1 MKFKYKIVALFVTA
15 IVFINLGIGIYAVN
29 SMQQKVLGAAQE
41 KLLSDAALGNALI
54 EQEFP
59 GDWAAIDGNLY
70 KGSIKMNDNF
80 AIVDKIGELTGDT
93 VTIFQG
99 STRVST
105 NVKDE
110 GGNRAINTQATD
122 IVKETVLNNGETYIG
137 KANVVGVWNQ
147 TVYQPIRN
155 IKGDVIGIWYVGIPN
170 TIYDRLAADFRNML
184 ILFSVVAIV
193 LVSIVIYIIT
203 DRMTKPLVILEN
215 VTNKVA
221 QGDLTQKVEMV
232 KSKDEIGALASA
244 FERMIG
250 NMRTALSKIANSSEE
265 VTIGAQNISTASTS
279 LSIGGTEQAS
289 SIEELTASINEIYEQ
304 TRVNGE
310 SVDDAIDLVGSAQIK
325 VNSGDEEMQ
334 KMLLCMD
341 DINESSQNIGKIIKV
356 IDEIAF
362 QTNVLALNASVE
374 AARAGEH
381 GKGFAVVA
389 GEVRSLSLRTTDAV
403 KQTSSLI
410 EASGKNVKIGIE
422 VANRMSEALEEI
434 KSSMKAVENRI
445 EAVGKASEMQTQSIH
460 EINSG
465 INIIAGVV
473 HTNSATSEQTAA
485 ASQELFNQAEIL
497 KKQTSQFKLQ

>member
-1 MKFKYKIVALFVTA
+1 MKFKYKIVVLFVTA
-15 IVFINLGIGIYAVN
+15 IVIINLGIGIYAVN

-41 KLLSDAALGNALI
+41 KLLSDATLGNALL

-59 GDWAAIDGNLY
+59 GEWAIIDGDLY
-70 KGSIKMNDNF
+70 KGAIRMNDNF
-80 AIVDKIGELTGDT
+80 EIVDKIGELTGDT

-99 STRVST
+99 GTRVST
-105 NVKDE
+105 NVKDAA
-110 GGNRAINTQATD
+110 GNRAINTQATD
-122 IVKETVLNNGETYIG
+122 IVKKTVLDDGKTYIG

-155 IKGDVIGIWYVGIPN
+155 ANGDVIGIWYVGIPN
-170 TIYDRLAADFRNML
+170 TIYDQLAADFRNML
-184 ILFSVVAIV
+184 ILFSVVAIM
-193 LVSIVIYIIT
+193 LASIVIWIVT
-203 DRMTKPLVILEN
+203 DRMTRPLVMLEN

-221 QGDLTQKVEMV
+221 QGDLTQRVEMV

-250 NMRTALSKIANSSEE
+250 NMRAALSKIANSSEE
-265 VTIGAQNISTASTS
+265 VTMGAQNISTASSS
-279 LSIGGTEQAS
+279 LSIGGTQQAS
-289 SIEELTASINEIYEQ
+289 SIEELTASINGIYEQ
-304 TRVNGE
+304 TKVNGE
-310 SVDDAIDLVGSAQIK
+310 SVDAAIDLVGNAQIK
-325 VNSGDEEMQ
+325 VNHGDQEMQ
-334 KMLLCMD
+334 KMLFCMD
-341 DINESSQNIGKIIKV
+341 DINESSRNIGKIIKV

-389 GEVRSLSLRTTDAV
+389 GEVRKLSIRTTDAV

-410 EASGKNVKIGIE
+410 EASEKNVNTGIE
-422 VANRMSEALEEI
+422 VAKRMSEALEEI
-434 KSSMKAVENRI
+434 KAGIKAVETRI
-445 EAVGKASEMQTQSIH
+445 EAVGRASEMQTQSIH
-460 EINSG
+460 EINAG

-485 ASQELFNQAEIL
+485 ASEELFNQAEIL

>member
-1 MKFKYKIVALFVTA
+1 M
-15 IVFINLGIGIYAVN
+15 
-29 SMQQKVLGAAQE
+29 
-41 KLLSDAALGNALI
+41 
-54 EQEFP
+54 
-59 GDWAAIDGNLY
+59 W
-70 KGSIKMNDNF
+70 
-80 AIVDKIGELTGDT
+80 
-93 VTIFQG
+93 
-99 STRVST
+99 
-105 NVKDE
+105 
-110 GGNRAINTQATD
+110 
-122 IVKETVLNNGETYIG
+122 
-137 KANVVGVWNQ
+137 W
-147 TVYQPIRN
+147 VYQPIRN
-155 IKGDVIGIWYVGIPN
+155 ANNDVIGIWYVGIPN

-184 ILFSVVAIV
+184 ILFSVVAI
-193 LVSIVIYIIT
+193 LLASIVIWIVT
-203 DRMTKPLVILEN
+203 DRMTKPLVMLEN

-221 QGDLTQKVEMV
+221 QGDLTQKIEVV
-232 KSKDEIGALASA
+232 KSKDEIGTLASA

-250 NMRTALSKIANSSEE
+250 NMRSALTRIANSSEE
-265 VTIGAQNISTASTS
+265 VTMGAQNISTASTS

-310 SVDDAIDLVGSAQIK
+310 SVEAAISLVGSAQIK
-325 VNSGDEEMQ
+325 VNSGDQEMQ
-334 KMLLCMD
+334 NMILCMD
-341 DINESSQNIGKIIKV
+341 DINESSRNIGKIIKV

-389 GEVRSLSLRTTDAV
+389 GEVRSLSIRTTDAV

-445 EAVGKASEMQTQSIH
+445 EAVGQASEMQTQSIH

-473 HTNSATSEQTAA
+473 HTNSATSKQTAA
-485 ASQELFNQAEIL
+485 ASEELFNQAEIL